1 MFEIA
6 TYDMHRNKGYMR
18 ASGLAKNISNSFFRL
33 NRLNWKINLL
43 IIAYFAILFD
53 KFSMAESVLLFG
65 SLCNYLNTN
74 LITLCKNNRLSFRS
88 AYSVII
94 IQKALLSFNFA
105 M

>member
-53 KFSMAESVLLFG
+53 KFSMADLYNCISKSIYI
-65 SLCNYLNTN
+65 SLIILIFEPPCNYHH
-74 LITLCKNNRLSFRS
+74 K
-88 AYSVII
+88 
-94 IQKALLSFNFA
+94 K
-105 M
+105 